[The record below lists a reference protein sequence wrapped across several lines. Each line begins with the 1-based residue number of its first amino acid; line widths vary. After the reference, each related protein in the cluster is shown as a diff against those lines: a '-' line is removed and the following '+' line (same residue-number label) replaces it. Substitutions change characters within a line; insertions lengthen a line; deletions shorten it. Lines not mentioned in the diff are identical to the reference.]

1 MLVNELFG
9 TSRAQ
14 KRVTIV
20 IIINLRGEENVIMM
34 ENARSFLIDEYFV
47 CLTNVKAHIQRE
59 KNVSKICI
67 KHKGRFAPNEHVN
80 GSECKEL
87 PFRNK
92 QLTPL

>member
-47 CLTNVKAHIQRE
+47 CLTNV
-59 KNVSKICI
+59 
-67 KHKGRFAPNEHVN
+67 
-80 GSECKEL
+80 
-87 PFRNK
+87 
-92 QLTPL
+92 

>member
-47 CLTNVKAHIQRE
+47 CLTNVKAHI
-59 KNVSKICI
+59 
-67 KHKGRFAPNEHVN
+67 
-80 GSECKEL
+80 
-87 PFRNK
+87 
-92 QLTPL
+92 